1 MERERLFSPLFF
13 TGEAFRIFAE
23 RLSAQ
28 SYPTER
34 SNAVTKL
41 IRRRYRAP
49 PAISPRA
56 LKLRVK
62 GTLLSSSPLL
72 LSCVRAAYRSRRKR
86 MRAKPTGRVE
96 GGKRAR
102 ARRTRVVSGFEIA
115 TGLTRKQAL
124 CDLFRGYVP
133 RLENCQPFFFP
144 PFLSFFPSLRLPGSE
159 ICFQDPREKGNHS
172 ASCVTSCVYYF
183 SLPSPLSVIA

>member
-62 GTLLSSSPLL
+62 GTLLSSSPLSSSL
-72 LSCVRAAYRSRRKR
+72 ACVPRIALAERECEPSPRG
-86 MRAKPTGRVE
+86 GRVRE

-144 PFLSFFPSLRLPGSE
+144 LSFLFSPPFGCLVAKYVSKIHGKKAITRPRASLRAFIIFPSP
-159 ICFQDPREKGNHS
+159 
-172 ASCVTSCVYYF
+172 
-183 SLPSPLSVIA
+183 LPSP